1 MLVVMQQG
9 ATEEQI
15 QHVIDR
21 LVRTGLQRAPL
32 HRRHPHRARRRRAAR
47 TISTSRVFE
56 VMEA

>member
-21 LVRTGLQRAPL
+21 MVALGFTVHRSTGSD
-32 HRRHPHRARRRRAAR
+32 PHRARRRRRR
-47 TISTSRVFE
+47 TISIPRSSR
-56 VMEA
+56 